1 MKENVEYLRKIVHVQ
16 LAGRC
21 QFIATRSLPCLMCLI
36 TCKSYSVS
44 KEGDDEDDQEQ
55 GHDGDRLVLHV
66 RVTCLPE
73 CRGNHDPMSLKPVP
87 YSSAE
92 GRQPGQWK
100 IFHILIMIF
109 FNCRQLFLFT
119 FDTQCLCIET

>member
-1 MKENVEYLRKIVHVQ
+1 
-16 LAGRC
+16 
-21 QFIATRSLPCLMCLI
+21 MCLI

-55 GHDGDRLVLHV
+55 GHDGDWLVLHV
-66 RVTCLPE
+66 RVTRLPE

-100 IFHILIMIF
+100 IFHIRPYCSQNDFL
-109 FNCRQLFLFT
+109 QLLAAFLFT
-119 FDTQCLCIET
+119 FDTKYLCIET

>member
-1 MKENVEYLRKIVHVQ
+1 MKENVEYLRKIVHVH

-21 QFIATRSLPCLMCLI
+21 QFIATRSLPCLVCLI

-55 GHDGDRLVLHV
+55 GHDGDWLVLHV
-66 RVTCLPE
+66 RVTRFPE

-92 GRQPGQWK
+92 RRKPGQWK